1 MIIYILFV
9 TYTQGYIQRT
19 QVIDVAPFEKVETC
33 LKYGKIITTELEKD
47 NNIYNLDV
55 RCVPKE
61 YHKGDK

>member
-9 TYTQGYIQRT
+9 TYTQDYIQRT
-19 QVIDVAPFEKVETC
+19 QAIGPFEKVETC

-55 RCVPKE
+55 RCVTKE